1 MPLRIRPTQLHNHVE
16 HLMKGGIYNKAPIWY
31 PVMKMYPPGQSL
43 LRTPN
48 NNTNT
53 LNDNSNSN
61 TDMLN
66 DNDVNIEITSD
77 PINKSTKKRSRSSN
91 SLKHLRTK
99 SIRPQPIVYPED
111 ALRRQ
116 FYRDHPYEL
125 LRPRMLMEKEIP
137 VDKVWKSL
145 VGDDEDPS
153 EVTGESVVQYQMY
166 LMAHKS
172 MSQRQAYA
180 VACNEF
186 YEIRAREEIEQRVAE
201 EQAIAF
207 GAVRKKSEVEKTMWK
222 EYKEIRRTRNAV

>member
-1 MPLRIRPTQLHNHVE
+1 MLFRIRPTQLHYHVE
-16 HLMKGGIYNKAPIWY
+16 HLMKGGIYSKAPIWY
-31 PVMKMYPPGQSL
+31 PVMKMFPPGQSL
-43 LRTPN
+43 PRASN
-48 NNTNT
+48 NNATST
-53 LNDNSNSN
+53 LNKKNNKNS
-61 TDMLN
+61 T
-66 DNDVNIEITSD
+66 
-77 PINKSTKKRSRSSN
+77 
-91 SLKHLRTK
+91 KHLRTK
-99 SIRPQPIVYPED
+99 SARPQPIVYPED

-125 LRPRMLMEKEIP
+125 LRPRVLMEKEIQ

-153 EVTGESVVQYQMY
+153 EVTGESVIQYQMY
-166 LMAHKS
+166 LMAHKG

-180 VACNEF
+180 IACNEF
-186 YEIRAREEIEQRVAE
+186 YKIRAREEIEQRVAE